1 MTDKDDYITKLEA
14 IIAQQSEQI
23 AFLEHKIVSLL
34 EEIAKLKV
42 RKGSHNSSLPP
53 SSDIAKKTKSL
64 WTKSHRKSGG
74 QEGHQGS
81 TLKMSS
87 TPDEIVELKSSFCSV
102 CGSDLGSETFVLQ
115 AKRQVIDIPP
125 IIPVYKEYQQFSCTC
140 SGCNHRQLADFPHTV
155 TAPIQYGSSVA
166 TLVSYFSVYQSL
178 PYNRVQKMFKQVFS
192 LPLSEDTIEN
202 ILDKVALKFQAVYEQ
217 IKTDISQSAVVGAD
231 ETGVKVSGKKWWIGA
246 AAVAAWQTVL
256 STFIVAADNR
266 GFKTVEA
273 FFAQGF
279 PNSTLLSDRW
289 TAQLKTFSKNKQI
302 CLAHLLRELNY
313 LIAVE
318 KSEFATAFK
327 TLIGS
332 VFDLK
337 KEQNSSQK
345 ACEKDDTRALL
356 IEKQLTDLL
365 AEVLDEK
372 KCPKIAVFQSAM
384 IKCREYLLT
393 CLYHLEVAPDNN
405 ASQRAIRIIKVK
417 LGGTPQ
423 KVSGQ
428 FKTGQQT
435 FCVIRSVID
444 TLIKRKVELIQNIQV
459 ILNLQ
464 PE

>member
-1 MTDKDDYITKLEA
+1 
-14 IIAQQSEQI
+14 
-23 AFLEHKIVSLL
+23 
-34 EEIAKLKV
+34 
-42 RKGSHNSSLPP
+42 
-53 SSDIAKKTKSL
+53 
-64 WTKSHRKSGG
+64 
-74 QEGHQGS
+74 
-81 TLKMSS
+81 
-87 TPDEIVELKSSFCSV
+87 
-102 CGSDLGSETFVLQ
+102 
-115 AKRQVIDIPP
+115 
-125 IIPVYKEYQQFSCTC
+125 
-140 SGCNHRQLADFPHTV
+140 
-155 TAPIQYGSSVA
+155 
-166 TLVSYFSVYQSL
+166 
-178 PYNRVQKMFKQVFS
+178 MFKQVFS
-192 LPLSEDTIEN
+192 LPLSEGTIEN
-202 ILDKVALKFQAVYEQ
+202 ILNKVALKFQVVYQQ

-231 ETGVKVSGKKWWIGA
+231 ETGTKVSGKKWWIWT
-246 AAVAAWQTVL
+246 WQTVL
-256 STFIVAADNR
+256 STFIVASDNR

-279 PNSTLLSDRW
+279 PNSTILSDRW
-289 TAQLKTFSKNKQI
+289 AAQLKTFSKNKQI

-313 LIAVE
+313 LIEVE
-318 KSEFATAFK
+318 KNEFATAFK

-345 ACEKDDTRALL
+345 AFQKDEQKAIL

-372 KCPKIAVFQSAM
+372 KCPKTAVFQSSM

-417 LGGTPQ
+417 Q

-444 TLIKRKVELIQNIQV
+444 TLIKRKMELIQNLQI
-459 ILNLQ
+459 IINLQ

>member
-1 MTDKDDYITKLEA
+1 MTDQDHYITKLEA

-23 AFLEHKIVSLL
+23 AFLEQKVVSLL
-34 EEIAKLKV
+34 AEIDKFKV
-42 RKGSHNSSLPP
+42 RKGSHNSSVPP
-53 SSDIAKKTKSL
+53 SSDIAKKAKSL
-64 WTKSHRKSGG
+64 RTKSHRKSGG
-74 QEGHQGS
+74 QEGHKGS

-102 CGSDLGSETFVLQ
+102 CGSDLVSETFVLQ

-140 SGCNHRQLADFPHTV
+140 SACNHRQLADFPHTV
-155 TAPIQYGSSVA
+155 TAPIQYGSGVA
-166 TLVSYFSVYQSL
+166 TLISYFSVYQSL
-178 PYNRVQKMFKQVFS
+178 PYNRLQKMFKQVFS
-192 LPLSEDTIEN
+192 LPLSEGTIEN
-202 ILDKVALKFQAVYEQ
+202 ILNKVALKFQVVYEQ

-231 ETGVKVSGKKWWIGA
+231 ETGTKVSGKKWWIW
-246 AAVAAWQTVL
+246 AWQTVL
-256 STFIVAADNR
+256 STFIVASDNS

-289 TAQLKTFSKNKQI
+289 AAQLKTFSKNKQI

-313 LIAVE
+313 LIEVE

-345 ACEKDDTRALL
+345 ACEKDEQKAIL

-372 KCPKIAVFQSAM
+372 KCPKTAVFQSSM

-417 LGGTPQ
+417 Q

-444 TLIKRKVELIQNIQV
+444 TLIKRKMELIQNLQI
-459 ILNLQ
+459 IINLQ